1 MQVVKLPIQLTL
13 ACVMGLSI
21 NNIAFAQADT
31 FKWENTGLGDG
42 QGLTSGSQYNSTGSN
57 NKVTVTIT
65 EDTPS
70 IMGVRHEADNE
81 GGDTGVIELWVN
93 NDNNDQSEK
102 VCVTITFDK
111 AVTGL
116 KTAVSDIDANNSY
129 KDAIEITYNGSNNVR
144 DNTSITKTLAS
155 CVVED
160 DETYMNG
167 YEGNCADW
175 SPGTTAKLD
184 VDFGTIEITDFTLCF
199 FTSDDSPSD
208 PAWQYV
214 ALHDLSWTDQTPVEL
229 SYFGATATPFGV
241 QLNWTTESEI
251 ENLGFVLERRV
262 DEAEFTEIA
271 SYNTD
276 DALLGQ
282 GSVEYATDY
291 EYVDKYVEAG
301 QTYEYRL
308 ADVDYNETVTY
319 HATRSVTATTTP
331 KSGKVEQFTVLD
343 AYPNPF
349 NPSTIIKYALPPL
362 DANYLTTVQIYD
374 LAGKLVKT
382 LLNEQQQ
389 TGWHSITWN
398 GTDQVGRSVPAGVYL
413 SKVSFGSEVKT
424 IKVMLL
430 K

>member
-1 MQVVKLPIQLTL
+1 MILMISILNAQTYSTTGSGPWSWNDPSDWTCTGAGCETTPPIDIGSGVTININHSTKSSPLSVTGQDLKVQDGGTLNIINAALQSDKSLTVEKGGNLKIDGGLINLTVGEIQNEGTLNFANNNGCITLSTGKFQNKSEGNVVATGGATGAVNLDSGEIQNDGTW
-13 ACVMGLSI
+13 
-21 NNIAFAQADT
+21 DT
-31 FKWENTGLGDG
+31 SNVKWCTG
-42 QGLTSGSQYNSTGSN
+42 SGSSDLEAS
-57 NKVTVTIT
+57 T
-65 EDTPS
+65 EDCTS
-70 IMGVRHEADNE
+70 TA
-81 GGDTGVIELWVN
+81 
-93 NDNNDQSEK
+93 
-102 VCVTITFDK
+102 TICQN
-111 AVTGL
+111 APL
-116 KTAVSDIDANNSY
+116 
-129 KDAIEITYNGSNNVR
+129 
-144 DNTSITKTLAS
+144 
-155 CVVED
+155 
-160 DETYMNG
+160 
-167 YEGNCADW
+167 
-175 SPGTTAKLD
+175 
-184 VDFGTIEITDFTLCF
+184 
-199 FTSDDSPSD
+199 
-208 PAWQYV
+208 
-214 ALHDLSWTDQTPVEL
+214 PVEL
-229 SYFGATATPFGV
+229 VYFGATVTTFGV
-241 QLNWTTESEI
+241 RLNWSTESEI

-262 DEAEFTEIA
+262 GNAEFTEIV
-271 SYNTD
+271 SYKTD
-276 DALLGQ
+276 AALLGQ

-291 EYVDKYVEAG
+291 EYLDKYVEAG

-319 HATRSVTATTTP
+319 HATRSVTVTTTP